1 VKSLRD
7 FALIQRGHVCLA
19 RPASDLDPT
28 GLQSL
33 RHFALQLD
41 AQNAI
46 LKLCPDHLHMFGKV
60 EALPERPGRF
70 HGAGPQH
77 FALARRACAPQ

>member
-33 RHFALQLD
+33 RHFPLQLD
-41 AQNAI
+41 AQKAI

-60 EALPERPGRF
+60 EALPERPGRDSTV
-70 HGAGPQH
+70 QEH